1 MIEGVRLLPWLQQ
14 ATRRDPNGV
23 ALLNDCEG
31 CMREQSKEMRQ
42 SMRCGYE
49 PALVDLRLSSTW
61 CPDGFSGFEENTGGL
76 ASTCPG
82 YTTHLP
88 EVVEVSWL
96 HWWLTKGQLRD
107 KLGGAPSELV
117 QSLVEALAAESS
129 AAEAH
134 EMQRQRDAQNAGR

>member
-23 ALLNDCEG
+23 AHLNDCEA
-31 CMREQSKEMRQ
+31 CMRERSRDLRQ

-49 PALVDLRLSSTW
+49 APLADLRLSSTW
-61 CPDGFSGFEENTGGL
+61 RPDGFSGFDDLPGGL

-88 EVVEVSWL
+88 EVREVSFL
-96 HWWLTKGQLRD
+96 HLWFKNGQLRD
-107 KLGGAPSELV
+107 KVGGPPSEIV
-117 QSLVEALAAESS
+117 QTLVELLSSENS

-134 EMQRQRDAQNAGR
+134 EMQRARDAQNAGR